1 MAQILDSDLILIGR
15 GGNSFRTNAQDLKD
29 FVNTGDGVTYR
40 GTADFTIAPV
50 LDPDPPVVGDLYI
63 NTNDGT
69 LNAGWNDSG
78 VAVAVGDRALWDGAA
93 WEIIG
98 STSDIGVED
107 ISVVAPII
115 DTGTPA
121 SPEIGISAATNSAA
135 GSCQLANDPGN
146 AGELVTDN
154 ATDVLI
160 KSHFDELDRRIGVA
174 TGGGITGVDGE
185 APISTAVNGTAVTV
199 SIADATTAD
208 VGAVQLQDS
217 ITNNATMAA
226 TPNAVLTYA
235 VPLDLRTLGELV

>member
-1 MAQILDSDLILIGR
+1 MAILDSDLILVGR
-15 GGNSFRTNAQDLKD
+15 GGNSFRVNAQELKD
-29 FVNTGDGVTYR
+29 FVATGDGVTYR
-40 GTADFTIAPV
+40 GTADFTVAPV
-50 LDPDPPVVGDLYI
+50 LDPSPPVVGDLYI

-69 LNAGWNDSG
+69 LNAGWAAG
-78 VAVAVGDRALWDGAA
+78 GQAVSVGDRALWDGSA

-115 DTGTPA
+115 DTGSPS

-146 AGELVTDN
+146 AGELVTDS

-174 TGGGITGVDGE
+174 TGGGLTGVTGT
-185 APISTAVNGTAVTV
+185 APIEASTVGTAVTV
-199 SIADATTAD
+199 SIADATTAAP
-208 VGAVQLQDS
+208 GAVQLQDS
-217 ITNNATMAA
+217 VTNNATNAA